1 MATKIHPTAIVES
14 GAKLADGVEIGAYCY
29 IGGEVEIGENCVIEH
44 HATVDGFTKM
54 GANNRIFPYAFVG
67 GKTHDLKF
75 KGGKPG
81 LLIGSSNVF
90 REYVTVH
97 MATADA
103 TFTKIGDNN
112 FFLAYGHIAHDCI
125 VENNVILSAHAALGG
140 HVQVK
145 NHAVIG
151 WGSGVHQFCRVGD
164 YAMLSAASKSVKD
177 IPPFMMADG
186 SPAAVCAINKLNMQ
200 RNNFSED
207 EINAAYF
214 AFKTIYRR
222 GLSRK
227 HAFDAIAES
236 PYSSSKAVAM
246 ILSFAEQSG
255 ERSL

>member
-1 MATKIHPTAIVES
+1 MATKIHPTAIVEN
-14 GAKLADGVEIGAYCY
+14 GAKIGDDVEIGAYCY
-29 IGGEVEIGENCVIEH
+29 IGGEVEIGNSCVIQH
-44 HATVDGFTKM
+44 YATVDGFTKM
-54 GANNRIFPYAFVG
+54 GTENTVFPYAFVG

-81 LLIGSSNVF
+81 LIIGNKNTF

-97 MATADA
+97 MATADG
-103 TFTKIGDNN
+103 TFTKVGNNN
-112 FFLAYGHIAHDCI
+112 FFLAYSHVAHDCI
-125 VENNVILSAHAALGG
+125 VSDNVIVSAHAALGG

-200 RNNFSED
+200 RNGFSED
-207 EINAAYF
+207 EINAAFF
-214 AFKTIYRR
+214 AFKTIYKK

-227 HAFDAIAES
+227 HALETLTQCQYANQNVLKI
-236 PYSSSKAVAM
+236 
-246 ILSFAEQSG
+246 ILDFAEESA
-255 ERSL
+255 ERGL

>member
-1 MATKIHPTAIVES
+1 MATKIHPTAVVES
-14 GAKLADGVEIGAYCY
+14 GAKLGEGVEIGAYCY
-29 IGGEVEIGENCVIEH
+29 IGAEVEIGDSCVVEH

-54 GANNRIFPYAFVG
+54 GSGNRVFPYAFVG

-81 LLIGSSNVF
+81 LIIGNGNVF

-97 MATADA
+97 MATADG
-103 TFTKIGDNN
+103 TFTRIGDNN

-164 YAMLSAASKSVKD
+164 YAMLSASSKSVKD

-186 SPAAVCAINKLNMQ
+186 SPALVCAINKLNMQ
-200 RNNFSED
+200 RNNFSEE

-214 AFKTIYRR
+214 AFKTIYKK

-227 HAFDAIAES
+227 HAFETLANCEYSDSCAI
-236 PYSSSKAVAM
+236 KT
-246 ILSFAEQSG
+246 ILGFAAQSG
-255 ERSL
+255 ERSI

>member
-1 MATKIHPTAIVES
+1 MATKIHRTAIIED
-14 GAKLADGVEIGAYCY
+14 GAKLGENVEIGAYCY
-29 IGGEVEIGENCVIEH
+29 IGSEVEIGDACIVEH
-44 HATVDGFTKM
+44 HATVDGCTKM
-54 GANNRIFPYAFVG
+54 GKNNRVFPYAFVG

-81 LLIGSSNVF
+81 LIIGDGNVF

-97 MATADA
+97 MATADN
-103 TFTKIGDNN
+103 TFTKIGNNN

-125 VENNVILSAHAALGG
+125 VEDNVILSAHAALGG

-200 RNNFSED
+200 RNGFSED
-207 EINAAYF
+207 EINAAFF
-214 AFKTIYRR
+214 AFKTIYKK

-227 HAFDAIAES
+227 HALDALQES
-236 PYSSSKAVAM
+236 SYSSQNVTQM
-246 ILSFAEQSG
+246 ILNFAKECT
-255 ERSL
+255 ERGL